1 MSACARVLSKSV
13 FAVKAELGP
22 PQFRASMSARGLL
35 SFDAPPFVFHT
46 PMLPRIFRTRF
57 PFFAAFSFSLVA
69 MPGLGFVRAA
79 EVRILA
85 AAEVDA
91 LFTHEADTFVG
102 VHAEAPGSAG
112 LHELLVAREFT
123 LGEALGVVSQS
134 SLEVLISREAVTQ
147 AIEAQRQTRSGLL
160 PRVTLDAAQ
169 RRSQVATLGG
179 APQPSPS
186 NRFDG
191 ALNARLDLVNPV
203 NLARY
208 SAARAAVTVAQ
219 LGEAGTRQAILAAV
233 AETYFA
239 HLRNLERTRVLED
252 NIARAQRLLE
262 LATHQLNAGVATQI
276 DVTRAE
282 ALVVVAEQALIQQG
296 TVVHSSELALKRL
309 LAFDNMHAPLALAP
323 FELPRAL
330 PSRRRDEGEVFAHRA
345 ELRAARAL
353 LEQNL
358 IEIRAA
364 RSNRLPSLALVGNYG
379 YASAVAFNG
388 DERKAWTTSAAVS
401 VPIFDGAQTR
411 AMTRQAR
418 SRHRAQTLRVRS
430 LENQV
435 SAEHQLAM
443 QDAASR
449 LAQIGVAETQLALA
463 REELDLAEKR
473 FEQGVADNR
482 EIIEAQG
489 RLATAE
495 DNLVEAIFLYNVSRV
510 ELARAQGEVLEIL
523 SGGND
528 L

>member
-1 MSACARVLSKSV
+1 
-13 FAVKAELGP
+13 
-22 PQFRASMSARGLL
+22 
-35 SFDAPPFVFHT
+35 
-46 PMLPRIFRTRF
+46 MLPQIFRYRF
-57 PFFAAFSFSLVA
+57 PFFASLSFLLVA
-69 MPGLGFVRAA
+69 MPCQSPARAA

-85 AAEVDA
+85 AAEMDA
-91 LFTHEADTFVG
+91 LFTAEADTFDTIHANALG
-102 VHAEAPGSAG
+102 HAES
-112 LHELLVAREFT
+112 HEFLVARKLT
-123 LGEALGVVSQS
+123 LDEALGAVSQS
-134 SLEVLISREAVTQ
+134 SLEVLISREAVAQ
-147 AIEAQRQTRSGLL
+147 AVEAQRQTRSGLL
-160 PRVTLDAAQ
+160 PRVTLDSVQ
-169 RRSQVATLGG
+169 RRSQTATLGG

-186 NRFDG
+186 NRFD
-191 ALNARLDLVNPV
+191 ALLNARIDLVNPV

-296 TVVHSSELALKRL
+296 TVVHASELALKRL
-309 LAFDNMHAPLALAP
+309 LAVEDMHVPVSLAP
-323 FELPRAL
+323 FELPRML
-330 PSRRRDEGEVFAHRA
+330 PSRRPDESEVFARRP
-345 ELRAARAL
+345 ELRGAHAL
-353 LEQNL
+353 LEQNF

-364 RSNRLPSLALVGNYG
+364 RSNRLPTLALVGNYG

-388 DERKAWTTSAAVS
+388 DERKAWTTSAALS

-418 SRHRAQTLRVRS
+418 SRYRAQTLRVRS

-435 SAEHQLAM
+435 SAELQLAR

-523 SGGND
+523 PGGID
-528 L
+528 S